1 MTARLPA
8 SPAVRAAMRG
18 NDPTAEQWLALSHP
32 PEPLAIIAGAG
43 SGKTAIMAARMV
55 WLVEEGI
62 ARPSQIL
69 GLTFTNK
76 AARELEERIELAF
89 EAMDPP
95 PAELPTVSTYN
106 SFADRIVRQEGVR
119 VGIDPESSLLS
130 QAQTWQLLAD
140 SLNHVEPFDAID
152 SRSIASL
159 TRMALGLADQ
169 CANNYVTPE
178 QVAAEDRRI
187 LERKEA
193 YERDVLLN
201 SRRRCELS
209 RVVRAYQDT
218 KRERRCMDF
227 GDQVTRAVEILETW
241 SSVAADIRQ
250 RYPAILLDE
259 YQDTNVAQR
268 RMMQVLAPHAS
279 NVTAVGDARQN
290 IFQWRGSTLFN
301 LIDFPLK
308 HFLRAGGESHQ
319 YLSLSDNFR
328 SGRRV
333 VEVANAV
340 IDRVPQERRPGRPLT
355 AVASNGEGFVGT
367 ALLTDQRA
375 EAEFIVGEILNLHG
389 KPVAPGRSVAAWKDF
404 AILVRRKS
412 HMGILYSVLKEH
424 EIPVE
429 VVGLGGLLQVP
440 EVMDTVSWLRL
451 VAEPGPGSNRWL
463 ARILLGPRYRIHYRD
478 LAVLARW
485 AAGRTRVLADAKKNE
500 LPHEEGTPVPDETD
514 FEPDDVAFSLVEALD
529 HLDLIPELAP
539 DALERL
545 LRIRTELRALR
556 AGAGAPLLD
565 LVQKIAGTT
574 GIADALAASPRQD
587 AAASMGNLRQ
597 FMSLVANFAPISG
610 EPSLAEFLEYLD
622 AAEDAEDTMEL
633 EVHQA
638 DDSVKLTTVHG
649 AKGLEFEVVFVPG
662 VAASENAK
670 GEKVYSIFPDERA
683 SNPMISYGQL
693 PYGVREDAQHL
704 PNPLTLDAKGNTVLK
719 KRAQFA
725 RELKERA
732 VEDERRLYYVA
743 LTRARQRLYVTA
755 AWWYERQKRPH
766 GPSIFFDEVAAL
778 DGVENLVV
786 AEQPDESPLLAELQ
800 ARAVWPPVVRNL
812 FSPTAAFPQGP
823 VGALEDLLA
832 GRRTPRELLEALDES
847 ERAEAEKILAEH
859 RRTITALSDK
869 GTALSDEGFWAEG
882 VVAGR
887 PGRSLSA
894 SDAVALAAG
903 RITDRQLSRPL
914 PQRPSG
920 AARIGVEIHRWIEE
934 RARGLTGLADE
945 EGLDAVGSH
954 VDPSRLSR
962 LKATWE
968 EQFASRSLARL
979 PGGEPMAEL
988 RFVLKVGDRLVR
1000 GRMDA
1005 VYEGPEGRLE
1015 IVDFKTGDRTE
1026 QPELDQLTVYA
1037 GALRK
1042 LTIPLGDRLRL
1053 TYAYLATGE
1062 TLSREIEVDEVDAAL
1077 DRLSDRLADP
1087 VGAGAG

>member
-1 MTARLPA
+1 MSTRLLA

-18 NDPTAEQWLALSHP
+18 NDPTDEQWLALSHA

-55 WLVEEGI
+55 WMVEEGI
-62 ARPSQIL
+62 AKPSQIL

-89 EAMDPP
+89 EAMDPQ

-130 QAQTWQLLAD
+130 QAQTWQLLAE
-140 SLNHVEPFDAID
+140 SLNHVEPFEAID

-159 TRMALGLADQ
+159 TKMALGLADQ

-178 QVAAEDRRI
+178 QVAAEDQQI
-187 LERKEA
+187 IDRKAA
-193 YERDVLLN
+193 YEQEVILN
-201 SRRRCELS
+201 SGRRAELAK
-209 RVVRAYQDT
+209 VVRAYQDL
-218 KRERRCMDF
+218 KRKRRCMDF
-227 GDQVTRAVEILETW
+227 GDQVTKAVEILETW
-241 SSVAADIRQ
+241 TSVAADLRQ
-250 RYPAILLDE
+250 RFPAILLDE

-268 RMMQVLAPHAS
+268 RMMQALAPHGS

-301 LIDFPLK
+301 LIDFPLR
-308 HFLRAGGESHQ
+308 HFLRAGGEQHQ

-328 SGRRV
+328 SGGRI

-340 IDRVPQERRPGRPLT
+340 IDRVSADRRPGQPL
-355 AVASNGEGFVGT
+355 ASVPSNGEGFVGT

-375 EAEFIVGEILNLHG
+375 EAEFISGEILRFHN
-389 KPVAPGRSVAAWKDF
+389 KPVAPGRPVTGWKDF

-412 HMGILYSVLKEH
+412 HMGLIYSVLKEH

-451 VAEPGPGSNRWL
+451 VAEPGPSSNRWL
-463 ARILLGPRYRIHYRD
+463 ARILLGPRFRIHYRD
-478 LAVLARW
+478 LALLARW
-485 AAGRTRVLADAKKNE
+485 AAARTRTLADTKKAE
-500 LPHEEGTPVPDETD
+500 LPHAEGIPVPDETD
-514 FEPDDVAFSLVEALD
+514 FEPDEVAFSLVEALD
-529 HLDLIPELAP
+529 HLELIPELPP

-545 LRIRTELRALR
+545 LRMRSELWSLR
-556 AGAGAPLLD
+556 QDAGAPLLD
-565 LVQKIAGTT
+565 LVQRIVSST

-597 FMSLVANFAPISG
+597 FLSLVANFAPISG

-633 EVHQA
+633 EVTPA

-704 PNPLTLDAKGNTVLK
+704 PNPLTVDAKGDPVLK
-719 KRAQFA
+719 KKVQFA

-755 AWWYERQKRPH
+755 SWWYERQKRPH

-778 DGVENLVV
+778 DAVENLVV
-786 AEQPDESPLLAELQ
+786 ADQPDESPLMAELQ

-812 FSPTAAFPQGP
+812 FESTPAFPQGP
-823 VGALEDLLA
+823 VAALEELLA
-832 GRRTPRELLEALDES
+832 GRRTSDEILGALSGADRS
-847 ERAEAEKILAEH
+847 AAEAMLAEH
-859 RRTITALSDK
+859 RQTILALS
-869 GTALSDEGFWAEG
+869 GTPDGAVQSTHVD
-882 VVAGR
+882 R
-887 PGRSLSA
+887 PQQSLTA

-903 RITDRQLSRPL
+903 RITEGELSRPL
-914 PQRPSG
+914 PKRPS
-920 AARIGVEIHRWIEE
+920 ASARIGVEIHRWIEE

-945 EGLDAVGSH
+945 EGLDAAGSH
-954 VDPSRLSR
+954 VDAGRLAG

-968 EQFASRSLARL
+968 AQYGSRTLASL

-988 RFVLKVGDRLVR
+988 RFVLKVGDQLIR

-1005 VYEGPEGRLE
+1005 VYENPEGGLE
-1015 IVDFKTGDRTE
+1015 IVDFKTGSRME

-1042 LTIPLGDRLRL
+1042 LNIPLGERLRL
-1053 TYAYLATGE
+1053 TYAYLSTGE
-1062 TLSREIEVDEVDAAL
+1062 VRSKNMDVAEIDGAL
-1077 DRLSDRLADP
+1077 ARLSARLSGSVHP
-1087 VGAGAG
+1087 MAG

>member
-1 MTARLPA
+1 VTLRLAGA
-8 SPAVRAAMRG
+8 STAVRAAMRG
-18 NDPTAEQWLALSHP
+18 NDPTDEQWLAISHP

-55 WLVEEGI
+55 WMVEEGI

-89 EAMDPP
+89 ASMDPP
-95 PAELPTVSTYN
+95 PTELPTVSTYN

-130 QAQTWQLLAD
+130 QAQTWQLLAE

-159 TRMALGLADQ
+159 TKMALGLADQ

-187 LERKEA
+187 IEREAA

-201 SRRRCELS
+201 SGRRCELA
-209 RVVRAYQDT
+209 RVVRAYQDL
-218 KRERRCMDF
+218 KRKRRCMDF
-227 GDQVTRAVEILETW
+227 GDQVTKAVEILETW
-241 SSVAADIRQ
+241 PSVAEGLRE

-268 RMMQVLAPHAS
+268 RMMQALAPHGS

-308 HFLRAGGESHQ
+308 HFLRAGGESHR

-328 SGRRV
+328 SGSRV

-340 IDRVPQERRPGRPLT
+340 IDRVSPDRRPGRPL
-355 AVASNGEGFVGT
+355 ASVPSNGEGFVGT
-367 ALLTDQRA
+367 ALLSDQRA
-375 EAEFIVGEILNLHG
+375 EAEFIAGEILKFHG
-389 KPVAPGRSVAAWKDF
+389 KPVAPGRPVTGWKDF

-412 HMGILYSVLKEH
+412 HMGILYSVLKDR

-429 VVGLGGLLQVP
+429 VAGLGGLLQVP

-451 VAEPGPGSNRWL
+451 VAEPGPTSNRWL
-463 ARILLGPRYRIHYRD
+463 ARILLGPRFRIHYRD
-478 LAVLARW
+478 MAVLARW
-485 AAGRTRVLADAKKNE
+485 AAGRTRDLAETKKKE
-500 LPHEEGTPVPDETD
+500 LPHAEGIAVPDETD
-514 FEPDDVAFSLVEALD
+514 FEPDEVAFSLVEALD
-529 HLDLIPELAP
+529 HLELIPELP
-539 DALERL
+539 PEVLERL
-545 LRIRTELRALR
+545 LRMRLQLWELRAD
-556 AGAGAPLLD
+556 AGAPLLD
-565 LVQKIAGTT
+565 LVQRIVSLT

-597 FMSLVANFAPISG
+597 FVSLVANFAPISG

-633 EVHQA
+633 EVTPA

-670 GEKVYSIFPDERA
+670 QEKVYSIFPDERA

-704 PNPLTLDAKGNTVLK
+704 PNPLTEDAKGNTVLK
-719 KRAQFA
+719 KKAQFT

-755 AWWYERQKRPH
+755 SWWYERQRRPH
-766 GPSIFFDEVAAL
+766 GPSVFFEEVAAL
-778 DGVENLVV
+778 DAVENLVT
-786 AEQPDESPLLAELQ
+786 AEQPDESPLMAELQ

-812 FSPTAAFPQGP
+812 FEPTPAFPHGP
-823 VGALEDLLA
+823 VDALEDLLA
-832 GRRTPRELLEALDES
+832 GRRTPDELLEALDAE
-847 ERAEAEKILAEH
+847 ERTSAE
-859 RRTITALSDK
+859 RMLSDHRHTIAALGAGAEEEARTVK
-869 GTALSDEGFWAEG
+869 PEERSVSLTASQ
-882 VVAGR
+882 
-887 PGRSLSA
+887 
-894 SDAVALAAG
+894 AVALAAG

-945 EGLDAVGSH
+945 EGLDAAGSH
-954 VDPSRLSR
+954 VDAGRLAM
-962 LKATWE
+962 LKAAWE
-968 EQFASRSLARL
+968 ERYASRTLATL

-988 RFVLKVGDRLVR
+988 RFVLKVGDQLVR

-1005 VYEGPEGRLE
+1005 VYENPDGGLE
-1015 IVDFKTGDRTE
+1015 IVDFKTGDRSE
-1026 QPELDQLTVYA
+1026 HPDLDQLTVYA
-1037 GALRK
+1037 AALRK
-1042 LTIPLGDRLRL
+1042 LKIPLGMSLRL
-1053 TYAYLATGE
+1053 TYAYLSSGE
-1062 TLSREIEVDEVDAAL
+1062 ALSREIEVGEIDAAL
-1077 DRLSDRLADP
+1077 GRLSARLSGP
-1087 VGAGAG
+1087 L

>member
-1 MTARLPA
+1 MA
-8 SPAVRAAMRG
+8 SPAIRAAMRG
-18 NDPTAEQWLALSHP
+18 NDPTEEQWLALSHA

-55 WLVEEGI
+55 WMVEEGI

-119 VGIDPESSLLS
+119 VGVDPESSLLS
-130 QAQTWQLLAD
+130 QAQTWQLLAE

-159 TRMALGLADQ
+159 TKMALGLADQ
-169 CANNYVTPE
+169 CANNFVTPE
-178 QVAAEDRRI
+178 QVAAEDQRIIDRRA
-187 LERKEA
+187 A
-193 YERDVLLN
+193 YEQEVILN
-201 SRRRCELS
+201 SGRRSELAG
-209 RVVRAYQDT
+209 VVRAYQDL
-218 KRERRCMDF
+218 KRRRRCMDF
-227 GDQVTRAVEILETW
+227 GDQVTKAVEILETW
-241 SSVAADIRQ
+241 ASVAEDLRQ
-250 RYPAILLDE
+250 RFPAILLDE

-268 RMMQVLAPHAS
+268 RMMQALAPHGS

-301 LIDFPLK
+301 LIDFPRR
-308 HFLRAGGESHQ
+308 HFLRAGGQPHQ

-328 SGRRV
+328 SGGRIV
-333 VEVANAV
+333 AVANAV
-340 IDRVPQERRPGRPLT
+340 IDRVAADRRPGQPL
-355 AVASNGEGFVGT
+355 ASVPTNGDGFVGT
-367 ALLTDQRA
+367 ALLSDQRA
-375 EAEFIVGEILNLHG
+375 EAEFMAGEILKFHG
-389 KPVAPGRSVAAWKDF
+389 KAVAPGRPVTGWKDF

-412 HMGILYSVLKEH
+412 HMGLIYSVLKEH

-440 EVMDTVSWLRL
+440 EVLDTVSWLRL

-463 ARILLGPRYRIHYRD
+463 ARILLGPRFRIHYRD
-478 LAVLARW
+478 LALLARW
-485 AAGRTRVLADAKKNE
+485 AAARTRALAETKKAE
-500 LPHEEGTPVPDETD
+500 LPPEEGIPVPDETE

-529 HLDLIPELAP
+529 HLELIPELPP

-545 LRIRTELRALR
+545 LRMRTELWTLR
-556 AGAGAPLLD
+556 RDAGAPLLD
-565 LVQKIAGTT
+565 LVQRIVGIT
-574 GIADALAASPRQD
+574 GIADALAASARQD

-633 EVHQA
+633 EVTPA
-638 DDSVKLTTVHG
+638 EDSVKLTTVHG

-670 GEKVYSIFPDERA
+670 GDKVYSIFPDERA

-704 PNPLTLDAKGNTVLK
+704 PNPLTVDAKGDPVLK
-719 KRAQFA
+719 KKVQFA

-743 LTRARQRLYVTA
+743 LTRARQRLYVTSS
-755 AWWYERQKRPH
+755 WWYERQKRPH

-778 DGVENLVV
+778 DAVENLVE
-786 AEQPDESPLLAELQ
+786 APQPEESPLMAELQ

-812 FSPTAAFPQGP
+812 FESTPVFPRGP
-823 VGALEDLLA
+823 VEALEDLLA
-832 GRRTPRELLEALDES
+832 GRRSPEQLLAALGDNERPVAEAL
-847 ERAEAEKILAEH
+847 LAEH
-859 RRTITALSDK
+859 RRTIAALSAAGQDREAAAR
-869 GTALSDEGFWAEG
+869 GPQQSLTASQ
-882 VVAGR
+882 V
-887 PGRSLSA
+887 
-894 SDAVALAAG
+894 VALAAG
-903 RITDRQLSRPL
+903 RITDRQLARPI
-914 PQRPSG
+914 PQRPS
-920 AARIGVEIHRWIEE
+920 ASARIGVEIHRWIEE

-945 EGLDAVGSH
+945 EGLDAAGSH
-954 VDPSRLSR
+954 VDAGRLAH
-962 LKATWE
+962 LKSTWE
-968 EQFASRSLARL
+968 AQYGSRTLASL

-988 RFVLKVGDRLVR
+988 RFVLKVGDQLVR

-1005 VYEGPEGRLE
+1005 VYENPEGGLE
-1015 IVDFKTGDRTE
+1015 IVDFKTGNRIE
-1026 QPELDQLTVYA
+1026 HPELDQLTVYA
-1037 GALRK
+1037 AALRK
-1042 LTIPLGDRLRL
+1042 LNIALGDRLRL
-1053 TYAYLATGE
+1053 TYAYLSTGE
-1062 TLSREIEVDEVDAAL
+1062 SLSRDIDAVEIDASL
-1077 DRLSDRLADP
+1077 DRLSSRLSGSVRP
-1087 VGAGAG
+1087 PAG

>member
-1 MTARLPA
+1 VIGR
-8 SPAVRAAMRG
+8 
-18 NDPTAEQWLALSHP
+18 
-32 PEPLAIIAGAG
+32 
-43 SGKTAIMAARMV
+43 
-55 WLVEEGI
+55 
-62 ARPSQIL
+62 
-69 GLTFTNK
+69 
-76 AARELEERIELAF
+76 
-89 EAMDPP
+89 
-95 PAELPTVSTYN
+95 VS
-106 SFADRIVRQEGVR
+106 
-119 VGIDPESSLLS
+119 
-130 QAQTWQLLAD
+130 
-140 SLNHVEPFDAID
+140 
-152 SRSIASL
+152 
-159 TRMALGLADQ
+159 
-169 CANNYVTPE
+169 
-178 QVAAEDRRI
+178 
-187 LERKEA
+187 
-193 YERDVLLN
+193 
-201 SRRRCELS
+201 
-209 RVVRAYQDT
+209 
-218 KRERRCMDF
+218 
-227 GDQVTRAVEILETW
+227 
-241 SSVAADIRQ
+241 
-250 RYPAILLDE
+250 
-259 YQDTNVAQR
+259 
-268 RMMQVLAPHAS
+268 
-279 NVTAVGDARQN
+279 
-290 IFQWRGSTLFN
+290 
-301 LIDFPLK
+301 
-308 HFLRAGGESHQ
+308 
-319 YLSLSDNFR
+319 
-328 SGRRV
+328 
-333 VEVANAV
+333 
-340 IDRVPQERRPGRPLT
+340 QERRPGQPLE
-355 AVASNGEGFVGT
+355 AVAFNGEGFVGT

-375 EAEFIVGEILNLHG
+375 EAEFIAGEILKYHG
-389 KPVAPGRSVAAWKDF
+389 KPVGPGRPVTGWKDF

-412 HMGILYSVLKEH
+412 HMGLIYSVLKEH

-485 AAGRTRVLADAKKNE
+485 AAGRTRALADTKKRD
-500 LPHEEGTPVPDETD
+500 LPHAEGTKVPDETD

-529 HLDLIPELAP
+529 HLELIPQLAP

-545 LRIRTELRALR
+545 LRMRAELWALR
-556 AGAGAPLLD
+556 RAAGAPLLD
-565 LVQKIAGTT
+565 LVQKIVATT

-704 PNPLTLDAKGNTVLK
+704 PNPLTVDAKGDPVLK

-755 AWWYERQKRPH
+755 SWWYERQKRPH
-766 GPSIFFDEVAAL
+766 GPSIFFDEVTAL
-778 DGVENLVV
+778 DAVENLVV
-786 AEQPDESPLLAELQ
+786 ADQPAESPLLAELE

-812 FSPTAAFPQGP
+812 FAPTAAFPQGP
-823 VGALEDLLA
+823 VDALEDLLQ
-832 GRRTPRELLEALDES
+832 GRRTADELLAALDEDD
-847 ERAEAEKILAEH
+847 RGEAEKILAGY
-859 RRTITALSDK
+859 RSTITALSHE
-869 GTALSDEGFWAEG
+869 GTSLSDDGLKSNEQE
-882 VVAGR
+882 VPSR
-887 PGRSLSA
+887 PTRSLSA

-903 RITDRQLSRPL
+903 RITDRQLFRPL

-945 EGLDAVGSH
+945 EGLDASGSH
-954 VDPSRLSR
+954 VDTGRLAG

-968 EQFASRSLARL
+968 EQFASRTLARL

-988 RFVLKVGDRLVR
+988 RFVLKVGERLVR

-1005 VYEGPEGRLE
+1005 VYENPEGGLE
-1015 IVDFKTGDRTE
+1015 VVDFKTGDRIE
-1026 QPELDQLTVYA
+1026 QPDLDQLTVYA

-1042 LTIPLGDRLRL
+1042 LNIKLGTSLKL
-1053 TYAYLATGE
+1053 TYAYLASGE
-1062 TLSREIEVDEVDAAL
+1062 TLSREMDAAGIDTAL
-1077 DRLSDRLADP
+1077 SLLSDRLA
-1087 VGAGAG
+1087 GSG

>member
-1 MTARLPA
+1 MSVRLVAGPGA

-18 NDPTAEQWLALSHP
+18 NEPTNEQWLAISHA
-32 PEPLAIIAGAG
+32 PEALAIIAGAG

-55 WLVEEGI
+55 WMVEEGI

-89 EAMDPP
+89 ESMDPP
-95 PAELPTVSTYN
+95 LPELPTVSTYN

-130 QAQTWQLLAD
+130 QAQTWQLLAE
-140 SLNHVEPFDAID
+140 SLNHVDPFDAID

-159 TRMALGLADQ
+159 TKMALGLADQ
-169 CANNYVTPE
+169 CANNYVAPE
-178 QVAAEDRRI
+178 QVAGEDRRI
-187 LERKEA
+187 IEREAA

-201 SRRRCELS
+201 SGRRIELTK
-209 RVVRAYQDT
+209 VVRAYQDL
-218 KRERRCMDF
+218 KRHRRCMDF
-227 GDQVTRAVEILETW
+227 GDQVTKAVEILQTW
-241 SSVAADIRQ
+241 ESVAAELRQ

-268 RMMQVLAPHAS
+268 RMMQALAPWGS

-319 YLSLSDNFR
+319 FLSLSDNFR
-328 SGRRV
+328 SGARV
-333 VEVANAV
+333 VDVANAV
-340 IDRVPQERRPGRPLT
+340 IDRVSPERRPGQPLA
-355 AVASNGEGFVGT
+355 AVPFNSDGFVGT
-367 ALLTDQRA
+367 ALLSDQRA
-375 EAEFIVGEILNLHG
+375 EAEFIAGEILKFHG
-389 KPVAPGRSVAAWKDF
+389 KPVAEGRSPTGWNDF
-404 AILVRRKS
+404 AVLVRRKS
-412 HMGILYSVLKEH
+412 HMGLIYSVLKEH

-440 EVMDTVSWLRL
+440 EVMDTVAWLRL
-451 VAEPGPGSNRWL
+451 VAEPGPTSNRWL
-463 ARILLGPRYRIHYRD
+463 ARILLGPRFRIHYRD
-478 LAVLARW
+478 LALLARW
-485 AAGRTRVLADAKKNE
+485 AAGRTRELSETKRKE
-500 LPHEEGTPVPDETD
+500 LPHEEGTAVPDETD
-514 FEPDDVAFSLVEALD
+514 FEPDEVAFALVEALD
-529 HLDLIPELAP
+529 HLELIPQLPP

-545 LRIRTELRALR
+545 LRMRSELWSLRAH
-556 AGAGAPLLD
+556 AGAPLLD
-565 LVQKIAGTT
+565 LVQRIVNET
-574 GIADALAASPRQD
+574 GIAGALAASPRQD

-622 AAEDAEDTMEL
+622 AAEDAADTMEL
-633 EVHQA
+633 EVTPA

-670 GEKVYSIFPDERA
+670 GDKVYSIFPDERA

-693 PYGVREDAQHL
+693 PYGVREDAHHL
-704 PNPLTLDAKGNTVLK
+704 PNPLTEDAKGNTVLK
-719 KRAQFA
+719 KKAHFA

-766 GPSIFFDEVAAL
+766 GPSIFFEEVAAL
-778 DGVENLVV
+778 DQVENLVV
-786 AEQPDESPLLAELQ
+786 ADKPDESPLMAELQ
-800 ARAVWPPVVRNL
+800 AKAVWPPVVRNL
-812 FSPTAAFPQGP
+812 FDSTPALPHGP
-823 VGALEDLLA
+823 VAALEDLLA
-832 GRRTPRELLEALDES
+832 GRRSADELLDALEPTD
-847 ERAEAEKILAEH
+847 RAEAGKLVAAHRHKIAALGTDDGLRSVPEVESLPKDSL
-859 RRTITALSDK
+859 TASQ
-869 GTALSDEGFWAEG
+869 
-882 VVAGR
+882 
-887 PGRSLSA
+887 
-894 SDAVALAAG
+894 AVALAAG

-914 PQRPSG
+914 PKRPSASG
-920 AARIGVEIHRWIEE
+920 RIGVEIHRWIEE

-945 EGLDAVGSH
+945 EGMDNPGSR
-954 VDPSRLSR
+954 VEAARLAK
-962 LKATWE
+962 LKAAWE
-968 EQFASRSLARL
+968 EQYASRTLATL

-988 RFVLKVGDRLVR
+988 RFVLKVGDQLVR

-1005 VYEGPEGRLE
+1005 VYLDQGGRLE
-1015 IVDFKTGDRTE
+1015 IVDFKTGE
-1026 QPELDQLTVYA
+1026 HHEPPELDQLTVYA
-1037 GALRK
+1037 AALRK
-1042 LTIPLGDRLRL
+1042 LDISFGDTLRL
-1053 TYAYLATGE
+1053 SYAYLSSGRTM
-1062 TLSREIEVDEVDAAL
+1062 SRDMDAAQIDDAL
-1077 DRLSDRLADP
+1077 ERLGSRLGGSKP
-1087 VGAGAG
+1087 GLGG

>member
-1 MTARLPA
+1 MTLRLAGA
-8 SPAVRAAMRG
+8 STAVRAAMGG
-18 NDPTAEQWLALSHP
+18 NEPTGEQWRAISHA

-55 WLVEEGI
+55 WMVEEGI

-89 EAMDPP
+89 ASMDPAP
-95 PAELPTVSTYN
+95 TELPTVSTYN

-130 QAQTWQLLAD
+130 QAQTWQLLAE

-159 TRMALGLADQ
+159 TKMALGLADQ

-187 LERKEA
+187 IAREAA

-201 SRRRCELS
+201 SGRRCELA
-209 RVVRAYQDT
+209 RVVRAYQDL
-218 KRERRCMDF
+218 KRKRRCMDF
-227 GDQVTRAVEILETW
+227 GDQVTKAVEILETW
-241 SSVAADIRQ
+241 GSVAEGLRQ

-268 RMMQVLAPHAS
+268 RMMQALAPHGS

-308 HFLRAGGESHQ
+308 HFLRAGGKSHH

-328 SGRRV
+328 SGSRV

-340 IDRVPQERRPGRPLT
+340 IDRVSPERRPGRPLA
-355 AVASNGEGFVGT
+355 AVASNGAGFVGT

-375 EAEFIVGEILNLHG
+375 EAEFIASEILKFHG
-389 KPVAPGRSVAAWKDF
+389 KPVAPGRPETGWKDF

-412 HMGILYSVLKEH
+412 HMGLIYSVLKEH

-451 VAEPGPGSNRWL
+451 VAEPGPTSNRWL
-463 ARILLGPRYRIHYRD
+463 ARILLGPRFRVHYRD

-485 AAGRTRVLADAKKNE
+485 AAGRTRALADSKKLE
-500 LPHEEGTPVPDETD
+500 LPHEEGVKVPDETD

-529 HLDLIPELAP
+529 HLELIPELAP

-545 LRIRTELRALR
+545 LRMRLQLWELR
-556 AGAGAPLLD
+556 AGAAAPLLD
-565 LVQKIAGTT
+565 LVQRIVSVT

-597 FMSLVANFAPISG
+597 FVSLVANFAPISG

-633 EVHQA
+633 EVTPA

-670 GEKVYSIFPDERA
+670 QEKVYSIFPDERA

-704 PNPLTLDAKGNTVLK
+704 PNPLTEDAKGNTVLK
-719 KRAQFA
+719 KKAQFT

-755 AWWYERQKRPH
+755 SWWYERQRRPH
-766 GPSIFFDEVAAL
+766 GPSVFFEEVAGL
-778 DGVENLVV
+778 DAVVNLVA
-786 AEQPDESPLLAELQ
+786 AEQPDESPLMAELQ

-812 FSPTAAFPQGP
+812 FEPTPAFPKGP
-823 VGALEDLLA
+823 VEALEDLLA
-832 GRRTPRELLEALDES
+832 GRRTPEELLEALDGQ
-847 ERAEAEKILAEH
+847 ERASAERILAEH
-859 RRTITALSDK
+859 RRTIAALGAGGEEGRTGDAEERSSSLTASQ
-869 GTALSDEGFWAEG
+869 
-882 VVAGR
+882 
-887 PGRSLSA
+887 
-894 SDAVALAAG
+894 AVALAAG

-945 EGLDAVGSH
+945 EGLDAAGSH
-954 VDPSRLSR
+954 VDAGRLAM
-962 LKATWE
+962 LKAAWE
-968 EQFASRSLARL
+968 ETYAGRTLARL

-988 RFVLKVGDRLVR
+988 RFVLKVGDQLVR

-1005 VYEGPEGRLE
+1005 VYENPGGGLE
-1015 IVDFKTGDRTE
+1015 IVDFKTGDRSE
-1026 QPELDQLTVYA
+1026 HPDLDQLTVYA
-1037 GALRK
+1037 AALRK
-1042 LTIPLGDRLRL
+1042 LNIPLGLSLRL
-1053 TYAYLATGE
+1053 TYAYLASGE
-1062 TLSREIEVDEVDAAL
+1062 SLSREIQVAEIDAAL
-1077 DRLSDRLADP
+1077 DRLSGRLARSL
-1087 VGAGAG
+1087 